1 MSLNTSLYE
10 KEHEAHYRD
19 LRREAE
25 KERMLAH
32 LPRYRRSRSRAAV
45 GKLGVLLL
53 KLGAGLKRFEQ
64 AYPEM
69 EQGSVVSA
77 RKEPFQ
83 DFRLHLT
90 SSALR
95 IETRRTREE
104 TDALRS
110 SGARTPGPELV

>member
-10 KEHEAHYRD
+10 KEHEEHYRD

-25 KERMLAH
+25 KERVLAH
-32 LPRYRRSRSRAAV
+32 LPRYRGRRSRAAARM
-45 GKLGVLLL
+45 LGVLL

-69 EQGSVVSA
+69 EPGDVVSA

-83 DFRLHLT
+83 DFRLHLCKQC
-90 SSALR
+90 S
-95 IETRRTREE
+95 
-104 TDALRS
+104 
-110 SGARTPGPELV
+110 